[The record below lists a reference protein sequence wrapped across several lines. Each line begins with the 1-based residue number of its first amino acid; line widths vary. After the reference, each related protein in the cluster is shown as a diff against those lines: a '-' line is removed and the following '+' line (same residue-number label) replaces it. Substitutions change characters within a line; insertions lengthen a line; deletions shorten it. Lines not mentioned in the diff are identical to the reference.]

1 MERQGQAV
9 FLDIHWKISNEKVNP
24 KQLHVNV
31 SSKGKD
37 SYYALE

>member
-1 MERQGQAV
+1 M
-9 FLDIHWKISNEKVNP
+9 HWEISNEKVNP

-37 SYYALE
+37 SYYAVVGPMEVSRFKG